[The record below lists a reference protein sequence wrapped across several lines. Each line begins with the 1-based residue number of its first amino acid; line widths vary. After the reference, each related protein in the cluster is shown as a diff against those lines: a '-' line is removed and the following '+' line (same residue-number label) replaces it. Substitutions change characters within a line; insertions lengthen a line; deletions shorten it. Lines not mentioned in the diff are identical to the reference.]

1 MRSVTSAAAA
11 LALVSVAVGS
21 GAMAHPAVAAPAT
34 VAPAVAAAPG
44 GSAVVREQVAPGVVY
59 EVFTVPTSQ
68 GSTRVHLVTADLGR
82 AGVAAGLLYPGAV
95 AARKTVSRM
104 GEEAGAAAAINGDF
118 FNLTEDQHPG
128 VQATGAASGPSVLNG
143 RPLKGAVPGGQ
154 RFGRPK
160 PLGDTGEDVFGVGVD
175 GRARMGRLV
184 LHGHIR
190 TPQGELVLGGL
201 NQYALPVDSIGA
213 FTSQWGDVS
222 RARAA
227 CGTDDDRAAPCT
239 SDAYEVTV
247 RQGRIATVSDA
258 PGTGPI
264 DPDTTVLLGREA
276 GARALRGLAPGTPAA
291 VDYRLASSSPVPFAF
306 ALGADPLIRDHRS
319 LPGLDDVTAEPR
331 TAVGI
336 ADGGRIVRLLAT
348 DGRVGAS
355 TGLTLS
361 ELAGVLHSLD
371 CAEASYLDGGASA
384 TIATRDPATGRA
396 VVRNSLYHDR
406 ERPVPNGIA
415 VFSARR

>member
-11 LALVSVAVGS
+11 LALVSVALGS
-21 GAMAHPAVAAPAT
+21 GSTAHPAVAAPAIT
-34 VAPAVAAAPG
+34 APA

-59 EVFTVPTSQ
+59 EAFTVPTAQ
-68 GSTRVHLVTADLGR
+68 GSARVHVVTADLER
-82 AGVAAGLLYPGAV
+82 PGVAADLLYPGAV

-104 GEEAGAAAAINGDF
+104 AEEAGALAAINGDF
-118 FNLTEDQHPG
+118 FDITEEQHPG

-143 RPLKGAVPGGQ
+143 RPLKGAVPTGQ
-154 RFGRPK
+154 RFGRRK
-160 PLGDTGEDVFGVGVD
+160 PPGDTAADVFGVGVD
-175 GRARMGRLV
+175 GRARMDRLV

-213 FTSQWGDVS
+213 FTSRWGEVS

-239 SDAYEVTV
+239 SDTYEVTI
-247 RQGRIATVSDA
+247 RHGRIATVSDA

-276 GARALRGLAPGTPAA
+276 GARALRALVPGALAA
-291 VDYRLASSSPVPFAF
+291 VDYRLASRGPVPFAF
-306 ALGADPLIRDHRS
+306 ALGARPLIRDHRP
-319 LPGLDDVTAEPR
+319 LPGLDTVTAVPR
-331 TAVGI
+331 TAIGT
-336 ADGGRIVRLLAT
+336 ARGGRLLRLLST
-348 DGRVGAS
+348 DGRGGTS

-371 CAEASYLDGGASA
+371 CAEASYLDGGGSA
-384 TIATRDPATGRA
+384 TIATRAPATGRV
-396 VVRNSLYHDR
+396 VVRNNLDHDR

-415 VFSARR
+415 ILPARR